1 MLLGQGQQIL
11 PAEIHRQIQGGG
23 AVQSCLQFGQV
34 LGHMGK
40 NGPNS
45 QKRLKSNTQIF

>member
-11 PAEIHRQIQGGG
+11 LAEIHRQIQGRG

-34 LGHMGK
+34 LGHMGNASK
-40 NGPNS
+40 TN
-45 QKRLKSNTQIF
+45 QIHRKD